1 MTRLQTNGHNN
12 TDKEI
17 KMAMERK
24 IGKSPVKITGTAK
37 STGGNAKNEPMKKAE
52 AKANLIQDITN
63 RFRVTA
69 REARDIVTAVGTHM
83 NTTGKKQLNAANRNV
98 VKQVKETAV
107 AAVTG
112 KKGTTSDQATLKMQK
127 KVPNVY
133 TKGTQR

>member
-1 MTRLQTNGHNN
+1 MTHLQTNGHNN

-69 REARDIVTAVGTHM
+69 REARDIVTSVGTAM
-83 NTTGKKQLNAANRNV
+83 NAEGKKQLNASNKNV